1 MMTLED
7 TKAARVEELAR
18 AKVNLALHIT
28 GQREDGYHMLD
39 SLVVFP
45 EIGDQISVEPAPD
58 LSLQI
63 TGEFSAK
70 IQGDPADNLVIKAA
84 NMLAEHLPSASGV
97 QIELEKSLPVA
108 AGIGGGSADAAAT
121 LRALTRIWGV
131 SPSPTD
137 LAKLALSLGA
147 DVPMCLEE
155 KPARIRGIG
164 EIIEPLTDLPSGAIV
179 LVNPLIEV
187 STPAIFHALEK
198 KNNTPLPEM
207 PEEFESMKALAN
219 WLKTCRNDLQK
230 PAISQAPEISEV
242 LDLLAS
248 QPNTLLA
255 RMSGSGATCFALV
268 ETLEAAQAI
277 ASHLQEAKGNWWIK
291 AARV

>member
-45 EIGDQISVEPAPD
+45 EIGDLISVEPAPD

-179 LVNPLIEV
+179 LINPLIEV
-187 STPAIFHALEK
+187 STPAIFHTLEK

-248 QPNTLLA
+248 QPDTLLA

>member
-45 EIGDQISVEPAPD
+45 EVGDQISVEPAPH

-84 NMLAEHLPSASGV
+84 KMLAEHVPSASGA
-97 QIELEKSLPVA
+97 QIELDKSLPVA

-121 LRALTRIWGV
+121 LRALSKIWDA
-131 SPSPTD
+131 SPSPAD
-137 LAKLALSLGA
+137 LSKLSLSLGA

-164 EIIEPLTDLPSGAIV
+164 EIIEPLSGFPSGAIV

-187 STPAIFHALEK
+187 STPTIFHALEK
-198 KNNTPLPEM
+198 KDNAPLPEM
-207 PEEFESMKALAN
+207 PAQFESMKALAN

-230 PAISQAPEISEV
+230 PAISQASEISEV

-248 QPNTLLA
+248 QPETLLA
-255 RMSGSGATCFALV
+255 RMSGSGATCFALA
-268 ETLEAAQAI
+268 ETLQSAQAI
-277 ASHLQEAKGNWWIK
+277 ASHLQEARENWWIR
-291 AARV
+291 AARI